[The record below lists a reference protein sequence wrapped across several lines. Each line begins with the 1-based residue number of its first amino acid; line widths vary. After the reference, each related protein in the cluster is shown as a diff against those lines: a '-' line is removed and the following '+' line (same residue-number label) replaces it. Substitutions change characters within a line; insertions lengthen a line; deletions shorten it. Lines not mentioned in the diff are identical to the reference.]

1 MSLSKESFTIG
12 KLREIIRELIKRDLE
27 EASATT
33 NIDGGEGPPKTPF
46 AFSGKRKKDKKKEK
60 EVATNSTGF
69 KVVKESL
76 NEYWWEDL
84 SDEEK
89 DDYIDKH
96 GEAPKRRG
104 STKDKAKSQDKAK
117 SKSPEKKEPP
127 KGKHFGPRKKKPN
140 PKKWD
145 DVKPG
150 DSYKL
155 KSGHNVNVVQT
166 IGDDTVQVI
175 VREPGSK
182 KKRILKFAAPGKAVY
197 PPGFDPKTANPRDR
211 IRKRLPHFNLDTID
225 SAETGQSKWDTE
237 KGEYVYKES
246 VNEGKYHSYR
256 NDDTLTP
263 RQKIGRSMREV
274 RNKLVELEKVVGMSV
289 RLKNELNVDSRSY
302 WKNTHKALQKI
313 SGRLVRLSS
322 KVGEMK

>member
-104 STKDKAKSQDKAK
+104 STKDKAKSQDKTK

-140 PKKWD
+140 PKKWND
-145 DVKPG
+145 IKPG

-155 KSGHNVNVVQT
+155 KSGHKVNVVQT
-166 IGDDTVQVI
+166 IGDDTIQVI
-175 VREPGSK
+175 VREPGNK
-182 KKRILKFAAPGKAVY
+182 KKRILKFAAPGKNVY
-197 PPGFDPKTANPRDR
+197 PPGFNPKTANPKDR
-211 IRKRLPHFNLDTID
+211 VGKRLPHFNLDTID
-225 SAETGQSKWDTE
+225 SAESGQSKWDSE

-246 VNEGKYHSYR
+246 VNEGKYHDYK
-256 NDDTLTP
+256 NDESLTAK
-263 RQKIGRSMREV
+263 QKIGYSMREV
-274 RNKLVELEKVVGMSV
+274 RDKLTELDKLVKMNV
-289 RLKNELNVDSRSY
+289 RLKNEIGVDSTSY
-302 WKNTHKALQKI
+302 WKRTHTAMKKI
-313 SGRLVRLSS
+313 SERLVKLAN
-322 KVGEMK
+322 KVGQLY